1 MATMAFFDTIKEFPH
16 SGNLKFI
23 RTADKIDNMEFNR
36 DTPVV
41 KGEQFLP
48 SIYMFSLGKVKE
60 LRERMSISS
69 EHNDDSVVA
78 KYGYTK
84 DFSKITEALR
94 QKYAYMDK
102 VNLQLLHHEYIDQK
116 YIFKAESDIEM
127 FVTIFKMKLDYEKE
141 DEMIVI
147 PQRLERQVK
156 QEYALMG
163 NKYVGHNSMLIT
175 KIKFLESELKRET
188 LAFVS
193 QLALKNAELKQKDS
207 EIDIIK
213 RDSTI
218 EQNLLKAEINQK
230 NAEIEIIKRDSTIE
244 NNQLKAEID
253 KRDSTIENNLL
264 KAENDNIKRDSIIE
278 KQRTD
283 MKMMVMEQQ
292 LLEHKR
298 IIEKTN

>member
-207 EIDIIK
+207 EIEIIKLDSTIEKNQLKAEMEKIK
-213 RDSTI
+213 RDSTT
-218 EQNLLKAEINQK
+218 EQNLLKAEIN
-230 NAEIEIIKRDSTIE
+230 IIKLERIIYVQEKNMKIKE
-244 NNQLKAEID
+244 NEF
-253 KRDSTIENNLL
+253 
-264 KAENDNIKRDSIIE
+264 IIE
-278 KQRTD
+278 QQ
-283 MKMMVMEQQ
+283 MKMKAMEQQ
-292 LLEHKR
+292 ILDQKI
-298 IIEKTN
+298 IIENMTKT

>member
-1 MATMAFFDTIKEFPH
+1 MAYFDT
-16 SGNLKFI
+16 N
-23 RTADKIDNMEFNR
+23 DNMEFNR

-60 LRERMSISS
+60 LRESLSISA

-102 VNLQLLHHEYIDQK
+102 VNLQLLHHEYIDQEH
-116 YIFKAESDIEM
+116 IFEAESDIKM

-141 DEMIVI
+141 DELIVI

-175 KIKFLESELKRET
+175 KIKEIESELKRET
-188 LAFVS
+188 LAFENKII
-193 QLALKNAELKQKDS
+193 LKNAELKQKDS
-207 EIDIIK
+207 EIEIIKLDSTIEKNQLKAEMEKIK

-218 EQNLLKAEINQK
+218 EKHK
-230 NAEIEIIKRDSTIE
+230 
-244 NNQLKAEID
+244 
-253 KRDSTIENNLL
+253 
-264 KAENDNIKRDSIIE
+264 
-278 KQRTD
+278 TD
-283 MKMMVMEQQ
+283 MKIMLMEQQ
-292 LLEHKR
+292 LLEYKR
-298 IIEKTN
+298 IIEKTK